1 MPEIRARII
10 DKDGVSDIKSIGT
23 HNADLLFSQQT
34 FVGSDGKMYRI
45 EAREC
50 DGEGELLDVSLVP
63 TSEEI
68 TDWP

>member
-1 MPEIRARII
+1 MSEVRIRII
-10 DKDGVSDIKSIGT
+10 DRCGISDIKSIGT
-23 HNADLLFSQQT
+23 QNIDLLFSQST

-50 DGEGELLDVSLVP
+50 DGEGELFDVSLVP
-63 TSEEI
+63 ASEEI